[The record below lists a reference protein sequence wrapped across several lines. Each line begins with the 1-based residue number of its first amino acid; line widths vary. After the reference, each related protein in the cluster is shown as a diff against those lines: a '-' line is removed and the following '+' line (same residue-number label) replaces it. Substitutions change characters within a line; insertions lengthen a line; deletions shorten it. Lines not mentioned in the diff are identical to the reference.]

1 MASWWQKTLLT
12 AAGLAGIAG
21 GSYYLLTRRPLPRKK
36 GKLVLHGLHEK
47 VEIITDQYGIPH
59 IYAENE
65 DDLFFSQGYIHAQ
78 DRLWQMDL
86 NRRIGSGRLSEV
98 VGPATLELDRFCRRL
113 GLHRAA
119 EEAAARLST
128 HDRRL
133 LETYARGVNAYI
145 EQYRNRLPIEFAILR
160 YRPEPWKAS
169 DTLQWG
175 KMMGWTLSGNWETEI
190 IRARLVAR
198 LGPDQ
203 AARLESG
210 YDPHQPL
217 IVPPGVEYNG
227 VNLGLLEQYEQIKE
241 LSGFGMLGGSNNWV
255 VDGTMTTTG
264 APMLCNDPHLGQAA
278 PSIWYECHL
287 VAGDIDVIGAS
298 FPGSPGI
305 IIGHN
310 QYIAWGMTN
319 AVSDVEDLYIEKFH
333 PEKPHL
339 YEFEGRWEEAH
350 IIREEIKIRGK
361 KEPVVEE
368 VRITRHGPVI
378 TSLPIP
384 GGNGAASELPLAL
397 RWTGM
402 EQNHIIS
409 ALQKL
414 DRATNWHEFRE
425 ALRDWDVPPQN
436 FVYADIEG
444 NIGYIMAGAI
454 PIRKKGQALLPSPGW
469 TGEYEWSGLIPFE
482 ELPQTYN
489 PEQHF
494 VATANNRV
502 VDDSY
507 PYYISNEW
515 LSGYRA
521 QRIRDLLTSRG
532 KLSRSDMAAIQADYY
547 SIPASQIVPHL
558 LTLQATTRLE
568 WAALDMLRAWD
579 YTLAPDSVG
588 AAIYTT
594 FYRHL
599 ERVVLSAI
607 VGDDEQLLQS
617 YLGSG
622 SNLLVLINGYMGR
635 SKPLVIRLLNEH
647 DDSWFANSAVP
658 NGPASWDSALARAFS
673 AAIEELRDQL
683 GDDLTRWQYR
693 KIHKMTFVHAL
704 GLVKPLNLYFNRGPY
719 GIGGD
724 ADTVNVSIALPRTP
738 REVIT
743 VPSYRQIIDLG
754 NLHRSLSS
762 HSPGQSGHRA
772 SKHYDDFIDLFLTNK
787 RHPMFYDRDTIE
799 AHSEGILH
807 LWPKKYS

>member
-1 MASWWQKTLLT
+1 M
-12 AAGLAGIAG
+12 
-21 GSYYLLTRRPLPRKK
+21 
-36 GKLVLHGLHEK
+36 
-47 VEIITDQYGIPH
+47 
-59 IYAENE
+59 
-65 DDLFFSQGYIHAQ
+65 
-78 DRLWQMDL
+78 
-86 NRRIGSGRLSEV
+86 
-98 VGPATLELDRFCRRL
+98 
-113 GLHRAA
+113 
-119 EEAAARLST
+119 
-128 HDRRL
+128 
-133 LETYARGVNAYI
+133 
-145 EQYRNRLPIEFAILR
+145 
-160 YRPEPWKAS
+160 
-169 DTLQWG
+169 
-175 KMMGWTLSGNWETEI
+175 
-190 IRARLVAR
+190 
-198 LGPDQ
+198 
-203 AARLESG
+203 
-210 YDPHQPL
+210 
-217 IVPPGVEYNG
+217 
-227 VNLGLLEQYEQIKE
+227 
-241 LSGFGMLGGSNNWV
+241 
-255 VDGTMTTTG
+255 
-264 APMLCNDPHLGQAA
+264 
-278 PSIWYECHL
+278 
-287 VAGDIDVIGAS
+287 
-298 FPGSPGI
+298 
-305 IIGHN
+305 
-310 QYIAWGMTN
+310 
-319 AVSDVEDLYIEKFH
+319 
-333 PEKPHL
+333 
-339 YEFEGRWEEAH
+339 
-350 IIREEIKIRGK
+350 
-361 KEPVVEE
+361 
-368 VRITRHGPVI
+368 
-378 TSLPIP
+378 
-384 GGNGAASELPLAL
+384 SELPLAL

-579 YTLAPDSVG
+579 YTLATDSVG

-607 VGDDEQLLQS
+607 IGDDEQLLQS

-647 DDSWFANSAVP
+647 NDSWFANSAVP

-683 GDDLTRWQYR
+683 GDDLTRWQYG

-738 REVIT
+738 QEVIT

-762 HSPGQSGHRA
+762 HSPGQSGHQA